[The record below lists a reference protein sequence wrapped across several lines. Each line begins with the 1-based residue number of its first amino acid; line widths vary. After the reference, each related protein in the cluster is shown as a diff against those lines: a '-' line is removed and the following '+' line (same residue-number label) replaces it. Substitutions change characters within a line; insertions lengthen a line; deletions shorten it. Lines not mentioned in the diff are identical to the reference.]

1 MVTMFKILARFWRLL
16 VPCVK
21 APGGK
26 AGLALFA
33 VAVALNLGAVYASL
47 RLTRWTG
54 EFYSAV
60 EKVDAAQV
68 YYQIGIFALIVGLN
82 SARGLAHEYIRKVI
96 EIRWRRSLTDHAIN
110 LWTTNKA
117 YWFLAN
123 DGDSR
128 IDNPDQRIAEDCR
141 LFTKGLLGEA
151 LDLIGEVV
159 GLVSYVALLWSLAN
173 FPLSLA
179 FVGLDYEIPRYMV
192 WSAFIYVA
200 ICSVITH
207 VLGYPLKGL
216 LTEQQKREAS
226 FRFAMARWRG
236 SFDEVALAGGEAVEK
251 EGFKRRFDAVAN
263 NWGHLIRREL
273 ILGLFTY
280 PFRHS
285 VLRIPL
291 FVALP
296 GYLAGHVAFG
306 GLMQLSMAFSNVVT
320 TLSWFIF
327 SYRNLADL
335 VATAAR
341 LDNFLLAA
349 EAAGKQRVSTIST
362 TDNGDALAPRVKD
375 LRLYTPDKHELA
387 SLGEMPLAAG
397 GAVWLQGRSGIGK
410 TTLVKALAGL
420 WHHRDGQV
428 IWPTSQSMFLSQK
441 PYLPTGTL
449 LEAAIY
455 PALADEVDEK
465 RAIAV
470 LHEVGLGHRPDTL
483 LVGQDDAPD
492 GLSGGEVQRLALA
505 RLLIHKPKWAI
516 LDEATSALDEKAER
530 ALLSLL
536 REKLPNTAFL
546 IVSHRKPEG
555 IGAFSTIGLS
565 EPIILPSTMATA

>member
-1 MVTMFKILARFWRLL
+1 MFKILARFRRLL
-16 VPCVK
+16 VPCIK

-26 AGLALFA
+26 LSLALFA
-33 VAVALNLGAVYASL
+33 VAVALNLGAVYASI

-60 EKVDAAQV
+60 EKVDATQV
-68 YYQIGIFALIVGLN
+68 YHQIGIFALIVGLN

-110 LWTTNKA
+110 LWTANKA

-123 DGDSR
+123 GNEQR

-159 GLVSYVALLWSLAN
+159 GLFSYVALLWSLAN

-179 FVGLDYEIPRYMV
+179 FIGIDYEIPRYMV
-192 WSAFIYVA
+192 WSAFLYVA

-207 VLGYPLKGL
+207 VLGYPLKSL

-236 SFDEVALAGGEAVEK
+236 SFDEVALAGGEEVEK
-251 EGFKRRFDAVAN
+251 DGFGRRFDAVAN
-263 NWGHLIRREL
+263 NWRHLIRREL

-349 EAAGKQRVSTIST
+349 QAAGEQKATSE
-362 TDNGDALAPRVKD
+362 LAERDDGAPSPNVEN
-375 LRLYTPDKHELA
+375 LTLYTPDNRELA
-387 SLGEMPLAAG
+387 SLGSLGLAPAG
-397 GAVWLQGRSGIGK
+397 AIWLQGRSGIGK
-410 TTLVKALAGL
+410 TTLVKTLAGL
-420 WHHRDGQV
+420 WQHRAGRAQ
-428 IWPTSQSMFLSQK
+428 WPVDQSMFLSQK

-449 LEAAIY
+449 LDAAVY
-455 PALADEVDEK
+455 PALGREVDEK
-465 RAIAV
+465 QATVV
-470 LHEVGLGHRPDTL
+470 LDTVGLGHRSADL
-483 LVGQDDAPD
+483 LIGQDDAPD

-505 RLLIHKPKWAI
+505 RVLFHKPKWVVM
-516 LDEATSALDEKAER
+516 DEATSALDEKAER
-530 ALLSLL
+530 ELLSIL
-536 REKLPNTAFL
+536 REKLPDTAFF

-555 IGAFSTIGLS
+555 IGSFSTISLA
-565 EPIILPSTMATA
+565 EPANSPSAMAPA

>member
-1 MVTMFKILARFWRLL
+1 MFKILARFRRLL
-16 VPCVK
+16 LPCIK
-21 APGGK
+21 APGGTLS
-26 AGLALFA
+26 LALFA
-33 VAVALNLGAVYASL
+33 LAVALNLGAVYASI

-60 EKVDAAQV
+60 EKVDATQV
-68 YYQIGIFALIVGLN
+68 YHQIGIFALIVGLN

-110 LWTTNKA
+110 LWTANKA

-123 DGDSR
+123 GNEQR

-159 GLVSYVALLWSLAN
+159 GLFSYVVLLWSLAN
-173 FPLSLA
+173 FPLSL
-179 FVGLDYEIPRYMV
+179 GSIGIDYEIPRYMV
-192 WSAFIYVA
+192 WSAFVYVA

-207 VLGYPLKGL
+207 VLGYPLKSL

-236 SFDEVALAGGEAVEK
+236 SFDEVALAGGEEVEK
-251 EGFKRRFDAVAN
+251 DGFKRRFDAVAN
-263 NWGHLIRREL
+263 NWRHLIRREL

-349 EAAGKQRVSTIST
+349 QVAGQQKAASGMMQPSDGTPSPHVENLT
-362 TDNGDALAPRVKD
+362 
-375 LRLYTPDKHELA
+375 LYTPDSRELA
-387 SLGEMPLAAG
+387 SLGTIALAPAG
-397 GAVWLQGRSGIGK
+397 AIWLQGRSGIGK
-410 TTLVKALAGL
+410 TTLVKTLAGL
-420 WHHRDGQV
+420 WQHRHGHAE
-428 IWPTSQSMFLSQK
+428 WPVDQSMFLSQK

-449 LEAAIY
+449 LDAAVY
-455 PALADEVDEK
+455 PALGREADEK
-465 RAIAV
+465 QAMAV
-470 LHEVGLGHRPDTL
+470 LDTVGLGHRSADL
-483 LVGQDDAPD
+483 LIGQDDAPD

-505 RLLIHKPKWAI
+505 RVLFHKPKWVVM
-516 LDEATSALDEKAER
+516 DEATSALDEKAER
-530 ALLSLL
+530 ELLSIL
-536 REKLPNTAFL
+536 REKLPETAFF
-546 IVSHRKPEG
+546 IVSHRKPDG
-555 IGAFSTIGLS
+555 IGSFSTISLS
-565 EPIILPSTMATA
+565 EPANSPSTMMPA

>member
-1 MVTMFKILARFWRLL
+1 MFTVLARFQRLL
-16 VPCVK
+16 VPCIK

-26 AGLALFA
+26 VSLALFA
-33 VAVALNLGAVYASL
+33 LAVALNLGAVYASL

-60 EKVDAAQV
+60 EKVDATQV
-68 YYQIGIFALIVGLN
+68 YHQIGIFALIVGLN

-110 LWTTNKA
+110 LWTANKA

-123 DGDSR
+123 GGAQR

-159 GLVSYVALLWSLAN
+159 GLFSYVALLWSLAN

-179 FVGLDYEIPRYMV
+179 FIGIDTEIPRYMV
-192 WSAFIYVA
+192 WSAFLYVA

-236 SFDEVALAGGEAVEK
+236 AFDEVALAGGEAVEK
-251 EGFKRRFDAVAN
+251 QGFRRRFDAVAH
-263 NWGHLIRREL
+263 NWHHLIRREL

-349 EAAGKQRVSTIST
+349 QGAGQQKAQSERPKRDSGALLPRLENLKLHTPDGRELVSL
-362 TDNGDALAPRVKD
+362 DKMVLAP
-375 LRLYTPDKHELA
+375 
-387 SLGEMPLAAG
+387 G

-420 WHHRDGQV
+420 WQHRAGRTE
-428 IWPTSQSMFLSQK
+428 WPAERSMFLSQK

-449 LEAAIY
+449 LDAAVY
-455 PALADEVDEK
+455 PALAGEIDEGK
-465 RAIAV
+465 AMAV
-470 LHEVGLGHRPDTL
+470 LDAVGLGHRSSSL

-505 RLLIHKPKWAI
+505 RLLIHKPEWVVM
-516 LDEATSALDEKAER
+516 DEATSALDEKAEGE
-530 ALLSLL
+530 LLSLL
-536 REKLPNTAFL
+536 REKLPETGFL

-555 IGAFSTIGLS
+555 IGVFSTINLS
-565 EPIILPSTMATA
+565 ESANSPSAMATA

>member
-1 MVTMFKILARFWRLL
+1 MFTVLARFQRLL
-16 VPCVK
+16 VPCIK

-26 AGLALFA
+26 VSLALFA

-60 EKVDAAQV
+60 EKVDAIQV
-68 YYQIGIFALIVGLN
+68 YHQIGIFALIVGLN

-110 LWTTNKA
+110 LWTANKA

-123 DGDSR
+123 GGAQR

-159 GLVSYVALLWSLAN
+159 GLFSYVALLWSLAH

-179 FVGLDYEIPRYMV
+179 FVGIDYEIPRYMV
-192 WSAFIYVA
+192 WSAFLYVA

-236 SFDEVALAGGEAVEK
+236 AFDEVALAGGEAVEK
-251 EGFKRRFDAVAN
+251 EGFRRRFDAVAN
-263 NWGHLIRREL
+263 NWRHLIRREL

-341 LDNFLLAA
+341 LDKFLLAA
-349 EAAGKQRVSTIST
+349 QAAGRQKAQSAGQKHDS
-362 TDNGDALAPRVKD
+362 GALLPRLEK
-375 LRLYTPDKHELA
+375 LTLYTPDKRELV
-387 SLGEMPLAAG
+387 SLGNMVLAPG
-397 GAVWLQGRSGIGK
+397 DAVWLRGRSGIGK

-420 WHHRDGQV
+420 WQHRDGNV
-428 IWPTSQSMFLSQK
+428 EWPTERSMFLSQK

-449 LEAAIY
+449 LDAAVY
-455 PALADEVDEK
+455 PALSGEIDET
-465 RAIAV
+465 RALAV
-470 LHEVGLGHRPDTL
+470 LDAVGLGHRSSSL

-505 RLLIHKPKWAI
+505 RLLFHKPEWVVM
-516 LDEATSALDEKAER
+516 DEATSALDERAER
-530 ALLSLL
+530 ELLSLL
-536 REKLPNTAFL
+536 REKLPATGFL

-555 IGAFSTIGLS
+555 IGAFSKIDLS
-565 EPIILPSTMATA
+565 EPVNSPSAMATA

>member
-1 MVTMFKILARFWRLL
+1 MFTVLARFQRLL
-16 VPCVK
+16 VPCIK

-26 AGLALFA
+26 LSLALFA
-33 VAVALNLGAVYASL
+33 LAVALNLGAVYASL

-60 EKVDAAQV
+60 EKVDATQV
-68 YYQIGIFALIVGLN
+68 YHQIGIFALIVGLN

-110 LWTTNKA
+110 LWTANKA

-123 DGDSR
+123 GGAQR

-159 GLVSYVALLWSLAN
+159 GLFSYVALLWSLAN

-179 FVGLDYEIPRYMV
+179 FIGIDTEIPRYMV
-192 WSAFIYVA
+192 WSAFLYVA

-236 SFDEVALAGGEAVEK
+236 AFDEVALAGGEAVEK
-251 EGFKRRFDAVAN
+251 QGFRRRFDAVAI
-263 NWGHLIRREL
+263 NWHHLIRREL

-349 EAAGKQRVSTIST
+349 QGAGQQKAQSETPKRDSGALLPRLENLKLHTPDGRELVSF
-362 TDNGDALAPRVKD
+362 DKMVLAP
-375 LRLYTPDKHELA
+375 
-387 SLGEMPLAAG
+387 G

-420 WHHRDGQV
+420 WQHRAGRAE
-428 IWPTSQSMFLSQK
+428 WPAERSMFLSQK

-449 LEAAIY
+449 LDAAIY
-455 PALADEVDEK
+455 PALAGEIDEGK
-465 RAIAV
+465 AMAV
-470 LHEVGLGHRPDTL
+470 LDAVGLGHRSSSL

-505 RLLIHKPKWAI
+505 RLLIHKPEWVVM
-516 LDEATSALDEKAER
+516 DEATSALDEKAEGE
-530 ALLSLL
+530 LLSLL
-536 REKLPNTAFL
+536 REKLPETGFL

-555 IGAFSTIGLS
+555 IGIFSTINLS
-565 EPIILPSTMATA
+565 ESANSPSAMATA

>member
-1 MVTMFKILARFWRLL
+1 MFTVLARFKRLL
-16 VPCVK
+16 VPCIK

-26 AGLALFA
+26 LSLALFA
-33 VAVALNLGAVYASL
+33 LAVALNLGAVYASL

-60 EKVDAAQV
+60 EKVDATQV
-68 YYQIGIFALIVGLN
+68 YHQIGIFALIVGLN

-110 LWTTNKA
+110 LWTANKA

-123 DGDSR
+123 GGAQR

-159 GLVSYVALLWSLAN
+159 GLFSYVALLWSLAN
-173 FPLSLA
+173 FPLSLV
-179 FVGLDYEIPRYMV
+179 FVGIDYEIPRYMV
-192 WSAFIYVA
+192 WSAFLYVA
-200 ICSVITH
+200 ICSLITH

-236 SFDEVALAGGEAVEK
+236 AFDEVALADGEAVEK
-251 EGFKRRFDAVAN
+251 NGFRRRFDAVAN
-263 NWGHLIRREL
+263 NWYHLIRREL

-341 LDNFLLAA
+341 LDNFLLTAQ
-349 EAAGKQRVSTIST
+349 AAGQQRAETGRSEGT
-362 TDNGDALAPRVKD
+362 GGALLPRVEN
-375 LRLYTPDKHELA
+375 LTLYTPDRRELV
-387 SLGEMPLAAG
+387 SLDNMALKRG
-397 GAVWLQGRSGIGK
+397 GTVWLQGRSGIGK

-420 WHHRDGQV
+420 WQHHDGRAE
-428 IWPTSQSMFLSQK
+428 WPKARSMFLSQK

-449 LEAAIY
+449 LDAAIY
-455 PALADEVDEK
+455 PALAGTIDET
-465 RAIAV
+465 RAMTV
-470 LHEVGLGHRPDTL
+470 LEAVGLGNRASSL

-505 RLLIHKPKWAI
+505 RLLFHTPEWVVM
-516 LDEATSALDEKAER
+516 DEATSALDEKAER
-530 ALLSLL
+530 ELLSLL
-536 REKLPNTAFL
+536 RAKLPDTGFL

-555 IGAFSTIGLS
+555 IGAFSTIDLS
-565 EPIILPSTMATA
+565 EPVNSPSAMATA

>member
-1 MVTMFKILARFWRLL
+1 MFTVIARFRRLL
-16 VPCVK
+16 IPCLK

-26 AGLALFA
+26 VSLVLFI

-82 SARGLAHEYIRKVI
+82 SARGLAHEYIRKII
-96 EIRWRRSLTDHAIN
+96 EIRWRRALTDHAIN

-123 DGDSR
+123 GGEQR

-159 GLVSYVALLWSLAN
+159 GLFSYVALLWSLAN

-179 FVGLDYEIPRYMV
+179 FAGIDYEIPRYMV
-192 WSAFIYVA
+192 WSAFLYVA
-200 ICSVITH
+200 VCSVITH
-207 VLGYPLKGL
+207 LLGYPLKSL

-236 SFDEVALAGGEAVEK
+236 AFDEVALAGGEAVEK
-251 EGFKRRFDAVAN
+251 EGFRRRFDAVAN
-263 NWGHLIRREL
+263 NWRHLIRREL

-335 VATAAR
+335 VATTAR

-349 EAAGKQRVSTIST
+349 QAAGQQGAGPAMQGQDREIPQ
-362 TDNGDALAPRVKD
+362 PRVEN
-375 LRLYTPDKHELA
+375 LTLYTPDRRQLLTLGGMALA
-387 SLGEMPLAAG
+387 PG
-397 GAVWLQGRSGIGK
+397 GTVWLNGRSGIGK

-420 WHHRDGQV
+420 WQHRDGNSK
-428 IWPTSQSMFLSQK
+428 WPRQRSMFLSQK
-441 PYLPTGTL
+441 PHLPTGTL
-449 LEAAIY
+449 LDAAAY
-455 PALADEVDEK
+455 PAPASEIDED
-465 RAIAV
+465 RATAA
-470 LHEVGLGHRPDTL
+470 LDAVGLGHRPPSL

-505 RLLIHKPKWAI
+505 RLLFHEPDWVVM
-516 LDEATSALDEKAER
+516 DEATSALDGEAER
-530 ALLSLL
+530 DLLALL
-536 REKLPNTAFL
+536 RERLPKTGFL
-546 IVSHRKPEG
+546 IVSHRKPDG
-555 IGAFSTIGLS
+555 IGAFSTIDLS
-565 EPIILPSTMATA
+565 DTTISPSVTATA